1 MLNRLR
7 GMTKTA
13 RMWGSPEELEC
24 AAMHFTHVLFSAREP
39 GWRLEQTFEKWKGLG
54 APFAGD
60 AEEHAAMRSKM
71 WGAEEATARVQV
83 VQGYVVVWAGLARRA
98 EREAVFTPWIESL
111 IDGPLQA
118 GTPDRLNMTLFAL
131 IGFVASDPQGY
142 VHALN
147 LERHRIGGHELR
159 PLPVVAPPGPTDA
172 GVTYTRNFT
181 TWQSVIDGIGK
192 VVGDLIPLSPSG
204 RGSG

>member
-1 MLNRLR
+1 MSIENDVLDRLR
-7 GMTKTA
+7 GMAKTA

-24 AAMHFTHVLFSAREP
+24 AAMHFTHVLFSSREA
-39 GWRLEQTFEKWKGLG
+39 GWRLEQTFEKWKSLG

-60 AEEHAAMRSKM
+60 ADEHAVMRSKM
-71 WGAEEATARVQV
+71 WGADEAKARVQV

-98 EREAVFTPWIESL
+98 DREAVFTPWIEAL
-111 IDGPLQA
+111 IDGPQFA

-131 IGFVASDPQGY
+131 MGFVAADPQAY

-181 TWQSVIDGIGK
+181 TWQAVIDGISK
-192 VVGDLIPLSPSG
+192 LIASLTA
-204 RGSG
+204 